1 LTEIYSRSPDNLDEA
16 VFPPKALVELQGSRT
31 LRVTSSMII
40 KYIGQCLETGEIN
53 EMRGLVSGER
63 LKTKTQTM

>member
-1 LTEIYSRSPDNLDEA
+1 
-16 VFPPKALVELQGSRT
+16 
-31 LRVTSSMII
+31 VTSSMII